1 MYHILDLTMQA
12 AIDRAKSR
20 VDVSKGKSKDD
31 STIDNMDNFL
41 LFAKD
46 VNNTKKNVKL
56 VGRIFDTYYT
66 SNSKNPNKIYIV
78 LGDIDNDDWNT
89 NYDALKNLY
98 TEEPSIVKPELVG
111 LTCFQPIPELS
122 KSTWF
127 PGTKI
132 VADAFKLST
141 YKRVSTS
148 TEEPQA
154 NIFNHTKIIIK

>member
-66 SNSKNPNKIYIV
+66 SNSKNPNK
-78 LGDIDNDDWNT
+78 T
-89 NYDALKNLY
+89 
-98 TEEPSIVKPELVG
+98 
-111 LTCFQPIPELS
+111 
-122 KSTWF
+122 
-127 PGTKI
+127 
-132 VADAFKLST
+132 
-141 YKRVSTS
+141 
-148 TEEPQA
+148 
-154 NIFNHTKIIIK
+154 